1 MAETPSC
8 NWIGASGKLYRYFIH
23 KLPTSFNANQ
33 PGNYIFTKVNAE
45 NKWVPI
51 YIGQGD
57 LGDRV
62 SDDHHKWECI
72 QRKGATHVH
81 VHTNAIEDA
90 RLAEEKDLLA
100 NYKNAYAPN
109 GCNEKEGG

>member
-1 MAETPSC
+1 MSDTC
-8 NWIGASGKLYRYFIH
+8 NWIGASKTSYTYHIH
-23 KLPTSFNANQ
+23 KIPVSFNANQ
-33 PGNYIFTKVNAE
+33 PGNYIFTKLNAE

-62 SDDHHKWECI
+62 GDGHHQWTCI

-81 VHTNAIEDA
+81 VHTNSTEQA
-90 RLAEEKDLLA
+90 RLAEERDLLA
-100 NYKNAYAPN
+100 NYTNAYSPN